1 MKTEKLIAGNW
12 KMNGLGGSLGE
23 VEALRA
29 ALAETAPACRVAL
42 CPPATLIERMARA
55 AGEGIEIGGQDCRAE
70 SHGAFTGDVSAAM
83 LRDAGATLVIL
94 GHSERR
100 QGHGE
105 TDAVVAAKAEAA
117 LSAGLEPI
125 ICVGETLE
133 QREAGRA
140 VEVVRG
146 QVMGSLPAILAE
158 KGAFAVAYEP
168 VWAIGTGLTP
178 SLEQIEAVHR
188 AVRAAMIERL
198 GPAGAARPILY
209 GGSVKPDN
217 AREILAVPEVG
228 GALVGGA
235 SLKAADFL
243 GIVRGV

>member
-146 QVMGSLPAILAE
+146 QVMASLPAILAE